1 MNGKA
6 TNTCKLLIFSLYL
19 TKNYFMKK
27 RRNPTGNDPLETH
40 NTPDINRINQALD
53 YPGYPHYPPRQDVLD
68 QRSDHEKVG
77 IDVENLSRSTW
88 TAVRDEA
95 VKHLGEE
102 KARGD
107 ITREVTADEVLPNEE
122 EMDTVAVA
130 AVLDPDAVVT
140 EEDLALLGDRDR
152 DMDGLD
158 DEEMSNYK
166 GLDTA
171 DFEGTPLNENS
182 RNVFAEGLD
191 LDVPV
196 GERDDSGTAVKQE
209 DEENDYFSLGAE
221 KDTLEEN
228 NL

>member
-1 MNGKA
+1 
-6 TNTCKLLIFSLYL
+6 
-19 TKNYFMKK
+19 MKK